1 MRHVALALFSSSL
14 LGACGDP
21 GGGAA
26 LSKETAPNRLRF
38 EIGGDGPRLGD
49 ILAKAPRPA
58 EAIAP
63 VPVPPPELLSDG
75 PARKWR
81 EVRLAPGQT
90 LSQLCAAELGSAG
103 RWKEVATLNGW
114 SEEQVRRLPS
124 KALVRLP
131 PE

>member
-1 MRHVALALFSSSL
+1 MRRTATVFVSL
-14 LGACGDP
+14 LVL
-21 GGGAA
+21 GGCHDSGAA
-26 LSKETAPNRLRF
+26 ALRQEQAPDRLRF
-38 EIGGDGPRLGD
+38 EIGGDGPRLGE
-49 ILAKAPRPA
+49 ILARAPRPD
-58 EAIAP
+58 EEISP
-63 VPVPPPELLSDG
+63 VPVPPPEVLSDG

-114 SEEQVRRLPS
+114 SEDQVRRLPA
-124 KALVRLP
+124 KTLVRLP

>member
-1 MRHVALALFSSSL
+1 MRRTGQALVGCLL

-21 GGGAA
+21 GTAA
-26 LSKETAPNRLRF
+26 LRQEQAPTRLRF
-38 EIGGDGPRLGD
+38 EIGGDAPRLGE
-49 ILAKAPRPA
+49 ILAKAPRAQEVPS
-58 EAIAP
+58 P

-114 SEEQVRRLPS
+114 SEDQVRRLPA